1 MALSDQDGNT
11 HSHLRPEQQQDGRGM
26 LGDQSSGR
34 VEMPARGHWV
44 GPRPG
49 EQMPLEKPVSTLPAG
64 PREYGKRLGDF
75 DTEAARVLAHSHL
88 RALLEHQPMVESQRR
103 ILVQALGVLD
113 SFAS

>member
-1 MALSDQDGNT
+1 MALMGPDGET
-11 HSHLRPEQQQDGRGM
+11 HNHLRPEQQHDGRGM
-26 LGDQSSGR
+26 LGDQSSR
-34 VEMPARGHWV
+34 HVEMPARGHWV

-49 EQMPLEKPVSTLPAG
+49 DPLPLEKPVSALPAG

-113 SFAS
+113 SFA